1 MKTRT
6 MTEEEALQKAKEKL
20 RRESE
25 QDLADAEILARHTNV
40 FRNGETLFLTEK
52 VECILNIAE
61 EVKIGTEAD

>member
-20 RRESE
+20 RFESE

-40 FRNGETLFLTEK
+40 FCNGETLFLTEK

>member
-40 FRNGETLFLTEK
+40 FCNGETLFLTEK